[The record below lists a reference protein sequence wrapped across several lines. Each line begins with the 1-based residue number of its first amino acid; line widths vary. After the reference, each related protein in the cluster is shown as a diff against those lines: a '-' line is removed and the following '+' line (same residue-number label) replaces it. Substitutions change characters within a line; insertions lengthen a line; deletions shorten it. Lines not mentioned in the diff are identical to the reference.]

1 MKPFKNLNIKIREE
15 LSINDSSSQSVEKQ
29 NHPYNFCERSN
40 GLPLHAEDR
49 LSSYPTKV
57 RNPST
62 PPHKNVTFLAKA

>member
-1 MKPFKNLNIKIREE
+1 MKPFKNLNIK
-15 LSINDSSSQSVEKQ
+15 L
-29 NHPYNFCERSN
+29 ERSCLLMTAPLRVLKNKTIHTIFVKGQN

-57 RNPST
+57 RYPST